1 MSESAQKKNGSGDR
15 RAWSQRE
22 DDAIRT
28 LVKEHGTKRWSTIAT
43 RLISDYR
50 IDCRTGKQCRERW
63 HNHLDPTIR
72 KDPWTAEEEAIMAK
86 AHQRLGNR
94 WSEISKLLPG
104 RTDNAI
110 KNHWYSMMR
119 RNVRRLNKE
128 VLDGMPMSAP
138 LATPQT
144 KHKRKK
150 PLATISPDDAPT
162 SGLPSSS
169 SSPSDNPTSGA
180 MCTRSGLSFGKE
192 DEPLTTPIASNN
204 NISRKRPSPIV
215 TSTPATSN
223 PAGEA
228 GAPRKRAR
236 KERPRRAA
244 CLAELTE
251 YIKTTAEAANEVVQ
265 ELQNSA
271 DKEAPDYIEGVKL
284 LARAGDNGVVDPTG
298 LATKVIHDSKE
309 FREKLRA
316 KLAERHRAALEA
328 QKTKAAAAAAA
339 AVASLD
345 EIPASSGS
353 SSTAPPTDV
362 SSGGGNDK
370 ENQRTGSA
378 SKNASASKAKR
389 PVGRPKKHH
398 LADVTNR
405 NKSVKPKLKP
415 KRVPPAKRTGPASR
429 PAPPVVRRNMR
440 KQLSVNTDAESL
452 QRRTSLLP
460 PFSPEA
466 SSDALSS
473 SLGGFGSSSLLNS
486 PIPFS
491 FSPLASPATM
501 RTPLS
506 LSKSSIRGGGGSINS
521 LVRSVFNSVASPVIS
536 MMSPARLFGS
546 PMTTARSGSGLRR
559 DLSGDHDEDDETGA
573 EAQATSSSAS
583 VSSAT
588 EANTS
593 MQHQGNG
600 RAGNMTS
607 TSAVS
612 NASLDSAT
620 SLLSDSSHH
629 LLMTPKGPG
638 ADKSRTPSSL
648 LRRSAAKL
656 GAAPSPLPV
665 YSPSYMNLNSALT
678 PIKSPSGNMQRVFND
693 HLNFSFDDDAEAELV
708 ENCLEGL

>member
-1 MSESAQKKNGSGDR
+1 MSTPESSVKKGTPGSAGSDR

-50 IDCRTGKQCRERW
+50 IEGRTGKQCRERW

-72 KDPWTAEEEAIMAK
+72 KDPWTQEEEAIMAK

-128 VLDGMPMSAP
+128 VLDGLPISAP

-150 PLATISPDDAPT
+150 PVASISPDETTTAIAAAAMELDLEAPT
-162 SGLPSSS
+162 PGS
-169 SSPSDNPTSGA
+169 
-180 MCTRSGLSFGKE
+180 MCTRKGNAFGNK
-192 DEPLTTPIASNN
+192 DDVTPLKSTDLNTPVASHSTS
-204 NISRKRPSPIV
+204 SRKRQ
-215 TSTPATSN
+215 TPASN
-223 PAGEA
+223 DSSV
-228 GAPRKRAR
+228 PRKRNR

-265 ELQNSA
+265 ELQGRA

-316 KLAERHRAALEA
+316 KLAERHRAAQEA
-328 QKTKAAAAAAA
+328 QKAK
-339 AVASLD
+339 AVAATSSANTTPSGLNNSMSARS
-345 EIPASSGS
+345 ASK
-353 SSTAPPTDV
+353 
-362 SSGGGNDK
+362 DK
-370 ENQRTGSA
+370 ENQVLDSDGA
-378 SKNASASKAKR
+378 PVVQQEVKR
-389 PVGRPKKHH
+389 SVGRPKKQQ

-405 NKSVKPKLKP
+405 KSLKP
-415 KRVPPAKRTGPASR
+415 KTKVKKPTAPKRTGPASR
-429 PAPPVVRRNMR
+429 STPPAAARRNAR
-440 KQLSVNTDAESL
+440 KQLSVKTDPETL
-452 QRRTSLLP
+452 QHRSPLP
-460 PFSPEA
+460 PPLSPEA
-466 SSDALSS
+466 TTGTISSTL
-473 SLGGFGSSSLLNS
+473 GFGSSGLNS

-491 FSPLASPATM
+491 FSPLDSPAAL

-506 LSKSSIRGGGGSINS
+506 LSKSLRGSSSINS
-521 LVRSVFNSVASPVIS
+521 LVKSVFNSVASPVIS

-546 PMTTARSGSGLRR
+546 PIVSRGSSLRNDITGEFCT
-559 DLSGDHDEDDETGA
+559 DLDSDELGG
-573 EAQATSSSAS
+573 SSSTPAAS
-583 VSSAT
+583 SSSSDDAP
-588 EANTS
+588 S
-593 MQHQGNG
+593 
-600 RAGNMTS
+600 RFRSRLGNMTS
-607 TSAVS
+607 TSA
-612 NASLDSAT
+612 ASADTAS
-620 SLLSDSSHH
+620 SLLSDAHH
-629 LLMTPKGPG
+629 LLMTPKG
-638 ADKSRTPSSL
+638 ANDKTRTPSSL
-648 LRRSAAKL
+648 GRHSISRLRVP
-656 GAAPSPLPV
+656 PSPLPV
-665 YSPSYMNLNSALT
+665 YSPGFMNGVSLT
-678 PIKSPSGNMQRVFND
+678 PSKSPSSNLRSLNE
-693 HLNFSFDDDAEAELV
+693 HLNFSFDDEAEAALV
-708 ENCLEGL
+708 DSCLEGL